1 MIRLLSR
8 IIILGV
14 VLVALYIILSPGVF
28 KSVEANLKSQANTSS
43 QVVSQLETPVSAIST
58 PAHAALNPTVVNTGT
73 SNSSST
79 TTANTTATATTNSD
93 ANSALTYNNGNGSSL
108 LKKLIHEFPDTG
120 VAPPK
125 GSSYDNY
132 TYPRKY

>member
-1 MIRLLSR
+1 MLRLLSR

-43 QVVSQLETPVSAIST
+43 KVVSQLETPVSAIST
-58 PAHAALNPTVVNTGT
+58 PAHAALNPTVVTTAPTT
-73 SNSSST
+73 SNSSDST
-79 TTANTTATATTNSD
+79 TTANTTSGD